1 MSWDAVLIAGP
12 TASGKSA
19 AALALAEQ
27 HNGAVVNADSMQ
39 VYDGLRVL
47 TARPNAADEARAP
60 HVLYGHVPVTARY
73 SVGRYIDDAGAA
85 LNDLRAAGRLPIIT
99 GGTGLYFN
107 ALTQG
112 LSSIPPVP
120 PEIREALQARL
131 MEIGVA
137 AFYAEFAARDPEAA
151 SSLNPGDSQR
161 VLRAAS
167 VLAATGRSLKAW
179 QATRET
185 PLLGPSLRIARFV
198 IAPPRPLLHDR
209 IVRRFVAMLSQG
221 ALNEVNGLCS
231 LDPTLPAARAL
242 GVPPLLAHLAG
253 EISLEA
259 AVEAAVTET
268 RQYAKRQLTWFRK
281 YMADWKW
288 LEMDDL
294 RNIITFMAEKN
305 A

>member
-47 TARPNAADEARAP
+47 TARPSAADEARAP

-73 SVGRYIDDAGAA
+73 SVGRYIDDAGAV
-85 LNDLRAAGRLPIIT
+85 LKGLRASGRLPIFT
-99 GGTGLYFN
+99 GGTGLYFH

-112 LSSIPPVP
+112 LSPIPPVP
-120 PEIREALQARL
+120 SEIRDAQQALLDA
-131 MEIGVA
+131 MGVA
-137 AFYAEFAARDPEAA
+137 AFYAEFAERDPEAA

-161 VLRAAS
+161 ILRAAS

-179 QATRET
+179 QQTREP
-185 PLLGPSLRIARFV
+185 PLLGESLNVARFV
-198 IAPPRPLLHDR
+198 IAPPRALLHDR
-209 IVRRFVAMLSQG
+209 IARRFNAMLSQG
-221 ALNEVNGLCS
+221 VLDEVRGLTG

-253 EISLEA
+253 DISLDA

-294 RNIITFMAEKN
+294 RNIITFMAEKT